1 VIKAVVVTLLV
12 LLALR
17 LVIGFVRTPRRGP
30 GRDGRDGRDG
40 R

>member
-17 LVIGFVRTPRRGP
+17 LVIGFVRGLGRDRRG
-30 GRDGRDGRDG
+30 GR
-40 R
+40 